1 MSTPDP
7 VQQPQKEEHKPVV
20 LMSSQTRNLIVAT
33 AAVVILL
40 TVMAWSGSARTEA
53 AKKKGL
59 AADVAALAVA
69 LKYPL
74 LEANSMRTAAGRE
87 RLQPMAVEIGKAGD
101 FKAVVITDVNG
112 NVLATTKGPLESAA
126 VVKDLPSAGV
136 LLGRNQAGITAAS
149 PIKLGDST
157 LGYLFV
163 ETDR

>member
-69 LKYPL
+69 ERVFPSLRPSEAVDRFPL
-74 LEANSMRTAAGRE
+74 TRPVGGRA
-87 RLQPMAVEIGKAGD
+87 RL
-101 FKAVVITDVNG
+101 T
-112 NVLATTKGPLESAA
+112 SAA
-126 VVKDLPSAGV
+126 SAPHEPAWGYV
-136 LLGRNQAGITAAS
+136 ALFSGLSALGLAGLARGRA
-149 PIKLGDST
+149 
-157 LGYLFV
+157 
-163 ETDR
+163 R